1 MKRIRC
7 RICRDLSNSIVMKR
21 MQFFEDFKCRSFFS
35 QLTNKRYS
43 WHSRILYGE
52 LVTIKLRNFDFSS
65 CQIETTPTVNMH
77 AHVDERTWV
86 SKVLWKRK
94 FANANDVTWEENW
107 SKSSQCIIVD
117 SNVSGAAAAS
127 LQERNKLK
135 TVAFFSRDPSNST
148 AVI

>member
-1 MKRIRC
+1 M
-7 RICRDLSNSIVMKR
+7 
-21 MQFFEDFKCRSFFS
+21 
-35 QLTNKRYS
+35 
-43 WHSRILYGE
+43 
-52 LVTIKLRNFDFSS
+52 
-65 CQIETTPTVNMH
+65 
-77 AHVDERTWV
+77 
-86 SKVLWKRK
+86 LWKRK
-94 FANANDVTWEENW
+94 FANAHKHANANDVTWEENW